1 MNDNIVIIKVLKFT
15 GRWALR
21 ALLLLVILAVV
32 LVVLKDRIFQSWVVS
47 RLEEGTGLPVTLR
60 EAEVNLLTGKVRFS
74 GLKLFNPK
82 EYGDTPFLYFEELQV
97 EADRVELKKR
107 KLHFRLLHINL
118 AELNIVEDK
127 AGKLNFQAIKE
138 QVDRIKKESKKDKTD
153 GRRDDDKPDSP
164 MEFIAI
170 DTLHLTLGK
179 VRKISLNYPDKPV
192 VTDLEVRDQVMK
204 DIRTQEDF
212 QNKVLPVLLRGG
224 VAVVYQIWM
233 DSQHRPIAPAPPV
246 P

>member
-1 MNDNIVIIKVLKFT
+1 MIKVLKFI

-21 ALLLLVILAVV
+21 ALILLVILAVALV
-32 LVVLKDRIFQSWVVS
+32 LLKDRIFQSWVVS
-47 RLEEGTGLPVTLR
+47 RLEKGTGLQVTLR
-60 EAEVNLLTGKVRFS
+60 AAEVNLLSGKVRFE

-82 EYGDTPFLYFEELQV
+82 EYGDTPFLNFEELQL
-97 EADRVELKKR
+97 EADRVEMKQR
-107 KLHFRLLHINL
+107 KLHFRLLLINL
-118 AELNIVEDK
+118 TELNIVEDK
-127 AGKLNFQAIKE
+127 AGKLNLQAIKE
-138 QVDRIKKESKKDKTD
+138 QVDRIKKESKPGKSK
-153 GRRDDDKPDSP
+153 GDDDKPESP
-164 MEFIAI
+164 MEFIGI

-192 VTDLEVRDQVMK
+192 ETDLAVRDQVMK

-224 VAVVYQIWM
+224 VAVIYQIWM
-233 DSQHRPIAPAPPV
+233 DAQHRPVAPAPPA

>member
-1 MNDNIVIIKVLKFT
+1 VIKVLKFT

-21 ALLLLVILAVV
+21 ALLLLVILVVV
-32 LVVLKDRIFQSWVVS
+32 LVLLKDRIFQSWVVG
-47 RLEEGTGLPVTLR
+47 RLEKSTGLQVTLR
-60 EAEVNLLTGKVRFS
+60 GAEIDLRSGKVRFE

-82 EYGDTPFLYFEELQV
+82 EYGDTPFLHFEELQV
-97 EADRVELKKR
+97 EADRVELKHR

-127 AGKLNFQAIKE
+127 AGKLNLQAIKE
-138 QVDRIKKESKKDKTD
+138 QIDRVQKESKPGKPSS
-153 GRRDDDKPDSP
+153 GDDRPESP
-164 MEFIAI
+164 MEFIGI

-179 VRKISLNYPDKPV
+179 VRKISLNYPDMPV

-224 VAVVYQIWM
+224 VAVLYQIWM
-233 DSQHRPIAPAPPV
+233 ESQHRQVAPAPPA